1 MRALIRSLAHDD
13 GVTVVLASHQL
24 QEVQRVCDR
33 VAILHRGRLVRE
45 GAVSELTASGEQLR
59 LSVKPAEQVLGI
71 LGTRGSRDGT
81 GILANV
87 PRAEGPALI
96 RALVEAGI
104 EIDEA
109 RWVGADLESVFFTET
124 GSVRAPEAPHAG

>member
-1 MRALIRSLAHDD
+1 M
-13 GVTVVLASHQL
+13 
-24 QEVQRVCDR
+24 
-33 VAILHRGRLVRE
+33 
-45 GAVSELTASGEQLR
+45 
-59 LSVKPAEQVLGI
+59 
-71 LGTRGSRDGT
+71 
-81 GILANV
+81 

-124 GSVRAPEAPHAG
+124 GSTRAPETTHAG